1 MISKANQCSSGVKR
15 LNWICQKVAQS
26 LDPMLSRFSWSEP
39 VRYFISSAI
48 RLKVKLCPQPV
59 SVGAIYRRKKRLGHL
74 VLGSFFQFFSFSPMI
89 CEASSPLWKGTYTAF
104 LIHWNTGFSVLKCG
118 LDTPVLFF
126 SQDAQ
131 NLQILISSSC
141 QSCPDAALLG
151 FFRRSGVEKN
161 TVSLLPSHHRWWDT
175 HWDNAEEWKRA
186 HLRNHQRCTAH
197 MPLPCHHVSSMRIQP
212 APPQMAWISWFC
224 LYLFFLRRKNRLFSD
239 YIIKLTMNP
248 LPRLTGS

>member
-1 MISKANQCSSGVKR
+1 MISKANQCSVGVKR

-59 SVGAIYRRKKRLGHL
+59 SAGAIYRRKKRLGHL

-89 CEASSPLWKGTYTAF
+89 CEASSPLWNGTYTAF

-118 LDTPVLFF
+118 LDKPVLFF

-131 NLQILISSSC
+131 NLQMLISSSC

-151 FFRRSGVEKN
+151 FFGEVGWKN
-161 TVSLLPSHHRWWDT
+161 TQYLCCRVITDDGIHTGTMLKSGNVHT
-175 HWDNAEEWKRA
+175 CE
-186 HLRNHQRCTAH
+186 T
-197 MPLPCHHVSSMRIQP
+197 
-212 APPQMAWISWFC
+212 ISAVWLTC
-224 LYLFFLRRKNRLFSD
+224 LYHVITSPPWESSQHRRKWPESADFVCI
-239 YIIKLTMNP
+239 YFFKT
-248 LPRLTGS
+248 